1 MKMVLGILA
10 ALVIAAPAMA
20 QHNQHRPS
28 VQHIEH
34 HYHYQRPPVHR
45 PPPRVIH
52 RHHDWVAPAIVAG
65 IGTAIIIDN
74 MNRRND
80 RGPVVVEEVIV
91 PSSRVVCTDW
101 REVQEEDGRVYRER
115 FCRNN

>member
-1 MKMVLGILA
+1 MKFVLGVIA
-10 ALVIAAPAMA
+10 ALVLATPAMA
-20 QHNQHRPS
+20 QHSHRPN

-45 PPPRVIH
+45 SPPPRVIH
-52 RHHDWVAPAIVAG
+52 RHHEWVAPAIVAG

-80 RGPVVVEEVIV
+80 RAPVIVEEVIV
-91 PSSRVVCTDW
+91 PSSRTVCTDW
-101 REVQEEDGRVYRER
+101 REVQEEDGRIYRER
-115 FCRNN
+115 FCRN